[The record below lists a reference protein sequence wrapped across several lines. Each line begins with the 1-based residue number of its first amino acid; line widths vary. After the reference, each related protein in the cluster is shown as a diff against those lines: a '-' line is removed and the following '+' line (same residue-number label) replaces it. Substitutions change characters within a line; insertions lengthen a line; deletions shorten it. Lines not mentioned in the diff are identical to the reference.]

1 MSYKPNPAGNAV
13 RHGLAGTRHVPK
25 EALEQLQQI
34 EADLIAIKN
43 PETNEDYET
52 VRDMSVAMW
61 QVGEHHRQYVEHLA
75 MQQARAE
82 EIFATKA
89 KESFRTLLTD
99 WQADP
104 SGNID
109 AMSHSYLG
117 AKHLA
122 EIWKAVAES
131 LGPDGVGISLE
142 MTCAAVMA
150 EGVSPSPDKIYGDGA
165 WIMKRYLASTSS
177 PVESV
182 AEWVDHFGL
191 RKSKNVVD
199 RAEKVYLSAPDAGT
213 SAHEL
218 HKRAQE
224 KYQYWDNLM
233 QKRRKDYDLAK
244 VQFAQANAGN
254 GMGDKEMENQV
265 RLMHRY
271 RTAAQNRVDRFDRK
285 LKNVQNERVR
295 RNIKKYTQEQKEKKQ
310 KQDFDLQVSRL
321 NDAQYNRYNEQ
332 INNREVHELY
342 ASMKADNERRER
354 AEYYA
359 AQADDD
365 EPQMHIQ
372 SVPSAGYAHVREAV
386 EEDLDAPDEVQIA
399 IAPEPEVVDPSEDEE
414 LQALVEELFAG
425 EPHELMFRAWP
436 EKFLTQDWARR
447 VMERVRDE
455 ADTEDEVKAIAIHL
469 MKEYGVRLYGELTQ
483 KQVADQY
490 AANKRQNDQARKARK
505 LARKARK
512 ANRG

>member
-131 LGPDGVGISLE
+131 LGPDGVGISQE

-165 WIMKRYLASTSS
+165 WIIKRYLASTSS

-310 KQDFDLQVSRL
+310 KQDFDLQVCKL
-321 NDAQYNRYNEQ
+321 NDAQYGRMKEQ
-332 INNREVHELY
+332 FNYRENAELLEQLQKEKY
-342 ASMKADNERRER
+342 EREQE
-354 AEYYA
+354 AYA
-359 AQADDD
+359 AQ
-365 EPQMHIQ
+365 EPEPEPVVHQPVKPVEQRPMEIQ
-372 SVPSAGYAHVREAV
+372 PAPVQRVQKLKQAV
-386 EEDLDAPDEVQIA
+386 EEMETEQEERLPITAYPVDLKAVQG
-399 IAPEPEVVDPSEDEE
+399 ELEE
-414 LQALVEELFAG
+414 LINEAFRR
-425 EPHELMFRAWP
+425 EPHLGMFTDWP
-436 EKFLTQDWARR
+436 DWVQDHRVQKRARR
-447 VMERVRDE
+447 MIE
-455 ADTEDEVKAIAIHL
+455 ARCQDKNMAFQMQAWLVAEFGARMTRRYSHL
-469 MKEYGVRLYGELTQ
+469 LEKYRP
-483 KQVADQY
+483 KQLENFTPRTVF
-490 AANKRQNDQARKARK
+490 
-505 LARKARK
+505 
-512 ANRG
+512 